1 MAKKDMAA
9 IAFDLELNDKELKTA
24 VRDVTEDI
32 KKEFEKGFKDSLKTS
47 EEAASGIR
55 KELEKIS
62 SSAKKEADKAGDSIK
77 EKAKKTADDIKK
89 ETSQIGDEIKETA
102 GETEDAV
109 QKILSDS
116 EKSMKA
122 KAASIAAIYKKEG
135 MSSSDA
141 MKKAWDQI
149 ERDTYSGS
157 KKAAKHVKSFGGNFD
172 SLKKKADRTS
182 EGIKTSFT
190 GIGSTVKKIGLGMA
204 AVFGFHELVDFGKEC
219 LELGSDLAEV
229 QNVVDVTFPNMT
241 KEIDAFAKSAASN
254 FGLSETMAKKFAG
267 TFGSMAEAFGFSE
280 KQAAKMATELTGLSG
295 DVASFYNISQDEAYT
310 KLKSVF
316 TGETESLK
324 DLGVVMTQTALE
336 EFAMNEGMGESIAKM
351 SEAEKVALRL
361 AFVQDKLS
369 NADGD
374 FARTSESW
382 ANQTRILSLQF
393 DSLKASLGQGFI
405 NVFTPIIRQIN
416 ALMAKLVE
424 LAGAFKS
431 FTEMLMGGSSSG
443 EVDDTAKAAAAA
455 KKELA
460 GAAGEAD
467 SLAASTEKSGKA
479 AKKAAK
485 EMLGLMG
492 FDELNNASSGKEETS
507 SGKTDTGG
515 LLGDFDLKPADQ
527 GKNTLDELGKLIQGA
542 VDKLKELQKA
552 FKKGFHIGLGDTE
565 EVFKSIEDSIAS
577 VKKSLGKIFE
587 NEKLQKAADD
597 FEIIFMESLGTMA
610 GSAASIGLTI
620 IDNFI
625 GGMAMYLEQ
634 HAGDIRRDLTE
645 MFDVG
650 ADLSIVIADI
660 CSSIA
665 DIFEVFRGE
674 DAKQITADIINI
686 FSDSF
691 TNIAL
696 LTLKFGKDVL
706 ENLAKPI
713 TDNTDQWKEA
723 LENTLK
729 PIRKVVSGVSDV
741 FSDTWDTIQSVYDS
755 NVKPLLDSIG
765 SGISEWTETLLDG
778 YSTYIAP
785 VLDVLADKFKDV
797 LEEHI
802 QPAIDKVIK
811 AFGSL
816 CGLVQ
821 TLWEKALQPL
831 VNWIIANVM
840 PILADF
846 IEKKGK
852 AIINLFGDIGDVIG
866 GLADIFG
873 GACDTLKSLIEGDW
887 DTVWESLKKTA
898 EGVKDA
904 IVGTVKS
911 AIDKIKFMLS
921 PTLIESFFNKI
932 WDSIKGAFSGVK
944 EWFGNL
950 FAKAFKKIKSAF
962 SGIKKFF
969 AGVWEDIKA
978 GLPYVPDYFKDLFE
992 RAYKKIT
999 GAFSG
1004 VKKYFAD
1011 MWSDIKEPF
1020 KTVAE
1025 WFEDKF
1031 SAAWKKVKDVFSA
1044 GGEIF
1049 AGIKEGIE
1057 NTFKTI
1063 VNKLISGI
1071 NIIIKK
1077 PFEKI
1082 NDMLNTIHDVSVAGV
1097 KPFSKLWKK
1106 NPLSVPSIPALAQG
1120 GYVKANTP
1128 RLAMIGDNTM
1138 YGEIVSPENKLQ
1150 EMADK
1155 AVSKSHANTVNALV
1169 PVIERLCNAI
1179 IELENSG
1186 GNSGLSLEKYKEG
1199 DLLKVVRAEN
1209 EKYKKRNGGKSA
1221 LR

>member
-1 MAKKDMAA
+1 MAKKSVGD
-9 IAFDLELNDKELKTA
+9 ISLDLVIND
-24 VRDVTEDI
+24 
-32 KKEFEKGFKDSLKTS
+32 KGFKNQL
-47 EEAASGIR
+47 
-55 KELEKIS
+55 
-62 SSAKKEADKAGDSIK
+62 DSIK
-77 EKAKKTADDIKK
+77 GMAKK
-89 ETSQIGDEIKETA
+89 A
-102 GETEDAV
+102 GAV
-109 QKILSDS
+109 
-116 EKSMKA
+116 
-122 KAASIAAIYKKEG
+122 IAA
-135 MSSSDA
+135 A
-141 MKKAWDQI
+141 
-149 ERDTYSGS
+149 
-157 KKAAKHVKSFGGNFD
+157 FG
-172 SLKKKADRTS
+172 
-182 EGIKTSFT
+182 I
-190 GIGSTVKKIGLGMA
+190 
-204 AVFGFHELVDFGKEC
+204 HELVDFGKEC

-241 KEIDAFAKSAASN
+241 KEIDAFAKSAASS
-254 FGLSETMAKKFAG
+254 FGLSETMAKKFSG

-280 KQAAKMATELTGLSG
+280 KQAAKMATTLTGLSG

-336 EFAMNEGMGESIAKM
+336 QFAVNKGLGDSIAKM
-351 SEAEKVALRL
+351 SEAEKVALRY
-361 AFVQDKLS
+361 AFVQDKLA
-369 NADGD
+369 NATGD
-374 FARTSESW
+374 FSRTSDSW

-405 NVFTPIIRQIN
+405 NVFTPIIRQVN

-443 EVDDTAKAAAAA
+443 EVEDTAKAAAAA

-460 GAAGEAD
+460 GAAGAAD
-467 SLAASTEKSGKA
+467 SLAASTEESGKA

-492 FDELNNASSGKEETS
+492 FDELNNASSGKEEKS
-507 SGKTDTGG
+507 SSKVDVGS
-515 LLGDFDLKPADQ
+515 LLGEADFKPADK
-527 GKNTLDELGKLIQGA
+527 GKNVMDELGKSMQDVL
-542 VDKLKELQKA
+542 DRLKELGKA
-552 FKKGFHIGLGDTE
+552 FKKGFHIGLGNTE
-565 EVFKSIEDSIAS
+565 EVFKSIRDSIAS
-577 VKKSLGKIFE
+577 IKNSLGKIFE

-597 FEIIFMESLGTMA
+597 FGIIFMESLGTVA

-620 IDNFI
+620 IDNLL
-625 GGMAMYLEQ
+625 GGISLYLEQ
-634 HAGDIRRDLTE
+634 HSGDIRRDLTE

-650 ADLSIVIADI
+650 ADLSSVIADI
-660 CSSIA
+660 CAAFA

-674 DAKQITADIINI
+674 DAKQITADFINI
-686 FSDSF
+686 FADSF

-696 LTLKFGKDVL
+696 LALKFGTDVL

-713 TDNTDQWKEA
+713 TDNTDKWKES

-729 PIRKVVSGVSDV
+729 PIRKVVGAVSDV
-741 FSDTWDTIQSVYDS
+741 FSNTWDTIQSVYDG

-765 SGISEWTETLLDG
+765 NGISQWTETLLDG
-778 YSTYIAP
+778 YNTYIAP
-785 VLDVLADKFKDV
+785 VLDALSDKFKDA

-846 IEKKGK
+846 IDKKGK
-852 AIINLFGDIGDVIG
+852 ALLNLFGDIGDIVG
-866 GLADIFG
+866 GLADIFAG
-873 GACDTLKSLIEGDW
+873 VCDTIAALIKGDW
-887 DTVWESLKKTA
+887 EKAWESLKKTA

-904 IVGTVKS
+904 IVGIVKA
-911 AIDKIKFMLS
+911 AIDKIKLKLS

-932 WDSIKGAFSGVK
+932 WDSIKGAFSSVK

-950 FAKAFKKIKSAF
+950 FGKAFKKIKSAF
-962 SGIKKFF
+962 SGVKKFF
-969 AGVWEDIKA
+969 TGVWKDIKDA
-978 GLPYVPDYFKDLFE
+978 LPYVPDFFKDLFDK
-992 RAYKKIT
+992 AYKKVT

-1011 MWSDIKEPF
+1011 IWSDIKEPF

-1071 NIIIKK
+1071 NTIIKK

-1106 NPLSVPSIPALAQG
+1106 NPLSVPNIPALAQG
-1120 GYVKANTP
+1120 GYVRANTP
-1128 RLAMIGDNTM
+1128 QLAMIGDNTR
-1138 YGEIVSPENKLQ
+1138 YGEVVAPENKLQ
-1150 EMADK
+1150 EMVDK
-1155 AVSKSHANTVNALV
+1155 AVSKSQANTVNGLV
-1169 PVIERLCNAI
+1169 PVVERLCNAI

-1186 GNSGLSLEKYKEG
+1186 GNSGLSVEKYKEG
-1199 DLLKVVRAEN
+1199 DILKVVRTEN